1 MQAQNRLHLP
11 DRGQER
17 GRGGGH
23 EGGRGCRQGNTALL
37 FITVYR
43 SRGSRNTG
51 NLTEHSYT
59 SREKLL

>member
-51 NLTEHSYT
+51 NLTEHS
-59 SREKLL
+59 